1 MSKSTEGEL
10 ARIRQALSSWRS
22 MEREALTREPVTGRD
37 AGISAIYISSN
48 IETISEIL
56 GDD

>member
-1 MSKSTEGEL
+1 
-10 ARIRQALSSWRS
+10 
-22 MEREALTREPVTGRD
+22 MEREALTREPVTGRG